1 MESSCFAVVKAKE
14 KSCGN
19 SFDCSGITCL
29 DINWILCKALVEIW
43 RYILSCGKRICAVIR
58 NIRRVEHTLIFN
70 IFNPNHLWSPRRRW
84 RDLQRLLNPLSLKM
98 QSTQGNNKS
107 PFILKM
113 VFFSCSAPEITG
125 PWGEW
130 ADIQQVTEA
139 GNGKP
144 KFAEDCGRTAKCSG
158 LCGRQQF
165 KDSEN
170 GKRKPKT

>member
-1 MESSCFAVVKAKE
+1 MSSSREILIPMYPWRYSLHENSVFVILVQWCKPHKYLEVTFRLEYSAAQMESSCFAVVKAKE
-14 KSCGN
+14 KN

-43 RYILSCGKRICAVIR
+43 RCILSCGKQIYAVIR

-70 IFNPNHLWSPRRRW
+70 IFSPNHLWSPRRHW

-125 PWGEW
+125 P
-130 ADIQQVTEA
+130 
-139 GNGKP
+139 
-144 KFAEDCGRTAKCSG
+144 
-158 LCGRQQF
+158 
-165 KDSEN
+165 
-170 GKRKPKT
+170 